1 MSRIRA
7 SAVGLTFCALAVA
20 ALNASAANKTKGK
33 ENTPTAPGGN
43 ELADDVFKKCD
54 THNLGYLTKQM
65 FKKADKMVADAIN
78 SMVQQGTIGKLPA
91 KGKGP
96 ASPPTFQP
104 GFATA
109 DADNDKK
116 VTLIEFTTYV
126 NSAIQAADQ
135 YYQYV
140 AAHSP
145 KPKTSTKYPATTAT
159 P

>member
-1 MSRIRA
+1 MSRVRVVA
-7 SAVGLTFCALAVA
+7 MGLTFCALAMTSLV
-20 ALNASAANKTKGK
+20 ASAASKKGK

-43 ELADDVFKKCD
+43 DLADEIFKKCD
-54 THNLGYLTKQM
+54 SHSIGYLTKAM
-65 FKKADKMVADAIN
+65 FKKADKMLADGIN
-78 SMVQQGTIGKLPA
+78 NMVQQGTIGKLPA

-109 DADNDKK
+109 DTDNDKK

-126 NSAIQAADQ
+126 NTAIQAADQ
-135 YYQYV
+135 YYQYQ
-140 AAHSP
+140 AAHAP
-145 KPKTSTKYPATTAT
+145 KSKTSKNAAYSTT

>member
-1 MSRIRA
+1 MSRVR
-7 SAVGLTFCALAVA
+7 GLAAGFTFCALALA
-20 ALNASAANKTKGK
+20 ALAASGADKKGK
-33 ENTPTAPGGN
+33 ENTPTVPGGN
-43 ELADDVFKKCD
+43 DLADEIFKKCD
-54 THNLGYLTKQM
+54 THNLGYLTKAM

-78 SMVQQGTIGKLPA
+78 GMAQQGTIGKLPA

-126 NSAIQAADQ
+126 NTAIQAADQ
-135 YYQYV
+135 YYQYT

-145 KPKTSTKYPATTAT
+145 KPKTSTK
-159 P
+159 